1 MNKLKKLIFNENSPF
16 ILGGAFIL
24 VGLLILLFPATSLKT
39 VSRAIGVLITINGAT
54 KLCKYIKENNDDNGS
69 FGDLLSAVLSLLG
82 ALFLILRPQK
92 FVSIIPVLIGV
103 GIVVY
108 GIFSLLSKKSSVF
121 SKICSAL
128 TIALGLAIIGS
139 PFAFAQAVTSIIG
152 IALIILGV
160 LSIIKQNR
168 INKLQNLLNPS
179 DGYTE
184 VDFTD
189 VDE

>member
-24 VGLLILLFPATSLKT
+24 VGILILLFPATSLKT
-39 VSRAIGVLITINGAT
+39 VSRAIGILIAINGTT
-54 KLCKYIKENNDDNGS
+54 KLCKYIKENNDNNGR
-69 FGDLLSAVLSLLG
+69 FGDLVSAVFSLLG
-82 ALFLILRPQK
+82 ALFLMLRPQK

-103 GIVVY
+103 GIVIY
-108 GIFSLLSKKSSVF
+108 GVFSLLSKKTSIF

-128 TIALGLAIIGS
+128 TIAAGIAIIGS
-139 PFAFAQAVTSIIG
+139 PFAFAQAVTSVIG

-160 LSIIKQNR
+160 LSITKQKR

-189 VDE
+189 INE